1 MCYVISSKILMKCKI
16 LKFEFFNSNICN
28 GHIYNGNICN
38 GHIYNGQIRFAKS
51 QESARKDVERAFGVL
66 QARFSIVRG
75 PACLRK
81 LEVLK
86 DIMKACIIL
95 HNMIV
100 EDERNA
106 NEFDFTYDTMDERPT
121 ATVIPKQSSELL
133 KFINT
138 QHCIRDKE
146 IHFKLQADLV
156 EHQWN
161 MHGNY

>member
-1 MCYVISSKILMKCKI
+1 MNFSSIIFATVIFTTIIFATVIFTTVKYILQN
-16 LKFEFFNSNICN
+16 L
-28 GHIYNGNICN
+28 
-38 GHIYNGQIRFAKS
+38 KS
-51 QESARKDVERAFGVL
+51 QARKDVERAFGVL

-75 PACLRK
+75 PARLWK

-95 HNMIV
+95 HNMII
-100 EDERNA
+100 EDKRNA
-106 NEFDFTYDTMDERPT
+106 NELDCTCDTMDERPT
-121 ATVIPKQSSELL
+121 TTVIPERSSELL

-146 IHFKLQADLV
+146 IHSKLQADLV

-161 MHGNY
+161 MHRNY